1 MSVLEIDRMFAGSV
15 FHCLGP
21 QKENALS
28 PNVFVRTLGMESV
41 RVSEEDRRLRA
52 GE

>member
-1 MSVLEIDRMFAGSV
+1 MSVLEIDRKSAGRE

-28 PNVFVRTLGMESV
+28 PKVFVRTLGIESV